1 MAGSGEKVE
10 KRGQARSGRWGDLLW
25 GAAPTSIRSTLVERR
40 WGEIQKTF
48 ENRLKQGKAR
58 LNRTMQNGKAPDEI
72 RLKGAWIKL
81 IENCAPDRGMLTTD
95 IIVRAELELTA
106 FAAKEGGVVNG
117 REAVEQ
123 WFRIEVVFFLEEDG
137 VPVEYIGD
145 GVYNH
150 RKREK
155 NRMDSHMIP
164 YLNSRSWEAEA
175 EAIMREYTPEL
186 LAERCV

>member
-1 MAGSGEKVE
+1 
-10 KRGQARSGRWGDLLW
+10 
-25 GAAPTSIRSTLVERR
+25 
-40 WGEIQKTF
+40 
-48 ENRLKQGKAR
+48 
-58 LNRTMQNGKAPDEI
+58 MQNGKAPDEI

-123 WFRIEVVFFLEEDG
+123 WFRLEVVFFLEEDG

-186 LAERCV
+186 LAEPRQINGLWLAERMGLNVWEERLSHDNSILGMLYTYS